1 MITTAPSRAQLK
13 HVKKPAL
20 VGLFLSVF
28 LAMLDAQV
36 VATALPRIAAE
47 FGGTGAYAWVT
58 TAYLLAGSVTA
69 PLYGKLGDVFG
80 RKRVLLGALALFL
93 LGSLACGLAPSAGLL
108 VAGRVLQGAGSG
120 GLFVSVG
127 ASLGEMF
134 TPREGA
140 KYFGWFSICFA
151 VASLAGPVVGGVL
164 TGLTGWRSIFLVN
177 LPLGLVAVA
186 LLYPLDL
193 PRRRREAPFD
203 FAGVAL
209 LGVTITGL
217 TLLTPWSISLGIAA
231 AVAFVVVERRAK
243 APVLPLRLFRDRTF
257 TVAVLLSVPAG
268 FAFLGSI
275 NYIAVFLQIGAGPT
289 EGGLLLVPMTLAV
302 AVSSVVA
309 SRVIARTGHYRWAPR
324 LSMAL
329 GLLAMLGLTTL
340 DEHSPLAL
348 VLGCLVVFGLAA
360 GLNMQ
365 VLAVATQN
373 TAPRADL
380 GAVSATVNLAR
391 ALGST
396 LGPVA
401 LGAVFTAGLPAGPA
415 HASHGVFLTLLPVLA
430 LALVTAF
437 ALPHVPLRD
446 HHQEKPR

>member
-1 MITTAPSRAQLK
+1 MTTLAPPRARK
-13 HVKKPAL
+13 TAL
-20 VGLFLSVF
+20 TGLFLSVF
-28 LAMLDAQV
+28 LGMLDAQV
-36 VATALPRIAAE
+36 VATALPRIAGE

-58 TAYLLAGSVTA
+58 TVYLLAGSATA

-93 LGSLACGLAPSAGLL
+93 LGSLACGLAPSAVFL

-151 VASLAGPVVGGVL
+151 VSSLAGPVVGGLL
-164 TGLTGWRSIFLVN
+164 TGVAGWRSIFLVN
-177 LPLGLVAVA
+177 LPLGLVALVC
-186 LLYPLDL
+186 LMTLDL

-203 FAGVAL
+203 FAGVVL
-209 LGVTITGL
+209 LGVAITGF
-217 TLLTPWSISLGIAA
+217 TLLTPWSAALGAA
-231 AVAFVVVERRAK
+231 SAVAFVFVERRAE

-257 TVAVLLSVPAG
+257 SVSIGLSVLAG
-268 FAFLGSI
+268 FAFLGSV
-275 NYIAVFLQIGAGPT
+275 NYIAVLLQADAGPA
-289 EGGLLLVPMTLAV
+289 EGGLRLVPMTLAV
-302 AVSSVVA
+302 AAASLVT

-329 GLLAMLGLTTL
+329 GLLAVLGL
-340 DEHSPLAL
+340 PAI
-348 VLGCLVVFGLAA
+348 LGCLVVFGVAA

-365 VLAVATQN
+365 VLAMATQN
-373 TAPRADL
+373 TAPSADR
-380 GAVSATVNLAR
+380 GAVAAGVNLAR
-391 ALGST
+391 ALGSA

-401 LGAVFTAGLPAGPA
+401 LGVAYTAGT
-415 HASHGVFLTLLPVLA
+415 HGVFLALLPVLA
-430 LALVTAF
+430 LGLATAL
-437 ALPHVPLRD
+437 ALPHVPLNR
-446 HHQEKPR
+446 QENLR

>member
-1 MITTAPSRAQLK
+1 LITIAPSRAQKL
-13 HVKKPAL
+13 AL
-20 VGLFLSVF
+20 TGLFLSVF

-36 VATALPRIAAE
+36 VATALPWVAAE

-69 PLYGKLGDVFG
+69 PVHGKLGDVFG

-108 VAGRVLQGAGSG
+108 IAGRVLQGAGSG

-151 VASLAGPVVGGVL
+151 VASLAGPVVGGLL
-164 TGLTGWRSIFLVN
+164 TGVAGWRSIFLVN
-177 LPLGLVAVA
+177 LPLGLLAVA
-186 LLYPLDL
+186 LLKNLDL
-193 PRRRREAPFD
+193 PRRRKDAPFD
-203 FAGVAL
+203 FAGVVL
-209 LGVTITGL
+209 LGMTITGF
-217 TLLTPWSISLGIAA
+217 TLLTPWSIALGAAA
-231 AVAFVVVERRAK
+231 AVTFVLVERRAK

-257 TVAVLLSVPAG
+257 TVSVVLSVLAG

-275 NYIAVFLQIGAGPT
+275 NYIAVFLQADAGPA
-289 EGGLLLVPMTLAV
+289 EGGLRLVPMTIAV
-302 AVSSVVA
+302 AVSSAVA
-309 SRVIARTGHYRWAPR
+309 SRIIARTGHYRWAPR
-324 LSMAL
+324 LSTAL
-329 GLLAMLGLTTL
+329 GLLAVLGLTTL
-340 DEHSPLAL
+340 DEHSPLPAI
-348 VLGCLVVFGLAA
+348 LGCLVVFGLAA
-360 GLNMQ
+360 GLTLQ
-365 VLAVATQN
+365 VLAMATQN
-373 TAPRADL
+373 TAPAADR
-380 GAVSATVNLAR
+380 GAVAAGVNLAR
-391 ALGST
+391 ALGSA

-401 LGAVFTAGLPAGPA
+401 LGFAYRAGTFGAGT
-415 HASHGVFLTLLPVLA
+415 HGVFLTLLPVLA

-446 HHQEKPR
+446 HH

>member
-1 MITTAPSRAQLK
+1 MSTTAPSRAQ
-13 HVKKPAL
+13 KPAL
-20 VGLFLSVF
+20 IGLFLSVF

-58 TAYLLAGSVTA
+58 TAYLLAGSATA

-80 RKRVLLGALALFL
+80 RKRVLLGALTLFL

-151 VASLAGPVVGGVL
+151 VASLAGPVVGGLL
-164 TGLTGWRSIFLVN
+164 TGLAGWRSIFLVN
-177 LPLGLVAVA
+177 LPLGLAAVA
-186 LLYPLDL
+186 LLHQLDL

-203 FAGVAL
+203 FAGVVL
-209 LGVTITGL
+209 LGSAITGF
-217 TLLTPWSISLGIAA
+217 TLLTPWSIACGAAA
-231 AVAFVVVERRAK
+231 AVTFVLVERRAK

-257 TVAVLLSVPAG
+257 TVAVVLSVLTG

-275 NYIAVFLQIGAGPT
+275 NYIAVFLQADAGPA
-289 EGGLLLVPMTLAV
+289 EGGLRLVPMTIAV
-302 AVSSVVA
+302 AVSSAVA
-309 SRVIARTGHYRWAPR
+309 SRIIARTGHYRWAPR
-324 LSMAL
+324 LSTAL
-329 GLLAMLGLTTL
+329 GLLAVLGLTTL
-340 DEHSPLAL
+340 GEHRPLPAI
-348 VLGCLVVFGLAA
+348 LGCLVVFGLAA
-360 GLNMQ
+360 GLNLQ
-365 VLAVATQN
+365 VLAMATQN
-373 TAPRADL
+373 TAPAADR
-380 GAVSATVNLAR
+380 GAVAAGVNLAR
-391 ALGST
+391 ALGSA

-401 LGAVFTAGLPAGPA
+401 LGFAYGAGSFSAGT
-415 HASHGVFLTLLPVLA
+415 HGVFLTLLPVLA

-446 HHQEKPR
+446 HH

>member
-1 MITTAPSRAQLK
+1 MITIAPSRAQKL
-13 HVKKPAL
+13 AL
-20 VGLFLSVF
+20 TGLFLSVF

-36 VATALPRIAAE
+36 VATALPWVAAE

-69 PLYGKLGDVFG
+69 PVHGKLGDVFG

-108 VAGRVLQGAGSG
+108 IAGRVLQGAGSG

-151 VASLAGPVVGGVL
+151 VASLAGPVVGGLL
-164 TGLTGWRSIFLVN
+164 TGVAGWRSIFLVN
-177 LPLGLVAVA
+177 LPLGLLAVA
-186 LLYPLDL
+186 LLKNLDL
-193 PRRRREAPFD
+193 PRRRKDAPFD
-203 FAGVAL
+203 FAGVVL
-209 LGVTITGL
+209 LGMTITGF
-217 TLLTPWSISLGIAA
+217 TLLTPWSIALGAAA
-231 AVAFVVVERRAK
+231 AVTFVLVERRAK

-257 TVAVLLSVPAG
+257 TVSVVLSVLAG

-275 NYIAVFLQIGAGPT
+275 NYIAVFLQADAGPA
-289 EGGLLLVPMTLAV
+289 EGGLRLVPMTIAV
-302 AVSSVVA
+302 AVSSAVA
-309 SRVIARTGHYRWAPR
+309 SRIIARTGHYRWAPR
-324 LSMAL
+324 LSTAL
-329 GLLAMLGLTTL
+329 GLLAVLGLTTL
-340 DEHSPLAL
+340 DEHSPLPAI
-348 VLGCLVVFGLAA
+348 LGCLVVFGLAA
-360 GLNMQ
+360 GLTLQ
-365 VLAVATQN
+365 VLAMATQN
-373 TAPRADL
+373 TAPAADR
-380 GAVSATVNLAR
+380 GAVAAGVNLAR
-391 ALGST
+391 ALGSA

-401 LGAVFTAGLPAGPA
+401 LGFAYRAGTFGAGT
-415 HASHGVFLTLLPVLA
+415 HGVFLTLLPVLA

-446 HHQEKPR
+446 HH

>member
-1 MITTAPSRAQLK
+1 LTTVAPSRAQNL
-13 HVKKPAL
+13 AL
-20 VGLFLSVF
+20 TGLFLSVF

-47 FGGTGAYAWVT
+47 FGGAGAYAWVT

-69 PLYGKLGDVFG
+69 PLHGKLGDVFG

-134 TPREGA
+134 TSREGA

-151 VASLAGPVVGGVL
+151 VASLAGPVVGGLL
-164 TGLTGWRSIFLVN
+164 TGLAGWRSIFLVN
-177 LPLGLVAVA
+177 LPLGLLAVA
-186 LLYPLDL
+186 LLSRLEL
-193 PRRRREAPFD
+193 PRRRKDAPFD
-203 FAGVAL
+203 FAGVVL
-209 LGVTITGL
+209 LGTTITGF
-217 TLLTPWSISLGIAA
+217 TLLTPWSIALGAA
-231 AVAFVVVERRAK
+231 AGAAFVLVERKAT

-257 TVAVLLSVPAG
+257 TVSVVLSVLAG

-275 NYIAVFLQIGAGPT
+275 NYVAVFLQADAGPA
-289 EGGLLLVPMTLAV
+289 EGGLRLVPMTIAV
-302 AVSSVVA
+302 AVSSAVA
-309 SRVIARTGHYRWAPR
+309 SRIIARTGHYRWAPR
-324 LSMAL
+324 LSTAL
-329 GLLAMLGLTTL
+329 GLLAVLGLTTL
-340 DEHSPLAL
+340 DEHSPLPAI
-348 VLGCLVVFGLAA
+348 LGCLVVFGLAA
-360 GLNMQ
+360 GLNLQ
-365 VLAVATQN
+365 VLAMATQN
-373 TAPRADL
+373 TAPAADR
-380 GAVSATVNLAR
+380 GAVAAAVNLAR
-391 ALGST
+391 ALGSA

-401 LGAVFTAGLPAGPA
+401 LGFAYSAGI
-415 HASHGVFLTLLPVLA
+415 HGVFRTLLPVLA

-446 HHQEKPR
+446 HH

>member
-1 MITTAPSRAQLK
+1 LITTAPSRAR
-13 HVKKPAL
+13 KPAL
-20 VGLFLSVF
+20 IGLFLSVF

-93 LGSLACGLAPSAGLL
+93 LGSLACGLAPSATLL
-108 VAGRVLQGAGSG
+108 IAGRVLQGAGSG

-134 TPREGA
+134 TPREGV

-151 VASLAGPVVGGVL
+151 VASLAGPVVGGLL
-164 TGLTGWRSIFLVN
+164 TGLAGWRSIFLVN
-177 LPLGLVAVA
+177 LPLGLLAVA
-186 LLYPLDL
+186 LLTNLDL
-193 PRRRREAPFD
+193 PRRRRDAPFD
-203 FAGVAL
+203 FAGVVL
-209 LGVTITGL
+209 LGVTITGF
-217 TLLTPWSISLGIAA
+217 TLLTPWSIALGAA
-231 AVAFVVVERRAK
+231 GAVAFVLVERQAK

-257 TVAVLLSVPAG
+257 TVSVVLSVLAG

-275 NYIAVFLQIGAGPT
+275 NYVAVFLQADAGPA
-289 EGGLLLVPMTLAV
+289 EGGLRLVPMTIAV
-302 AVSSVVA
+302 AVSSAVA
-309 SRVIARTGHYRWAPR
+309 SRIIARTGHYRWAPR

-329 GLLAMLGLTTL
+329 ALLAVLGLTTL
-340 DEHSPLAL
+340 DEHSPLPAI
-348 VLGCLVVFGLAA
+348 LGCLVVFGLAA
-360 GLNMQ
+360 GLNLQ
-365 VLAVATQN
+365 VLAMATQN
-373 TAPRADL
+373 TAPAADR
-380 GAVSATVNLAR
+380 GAVAAAVNLAR
-391 ALGST
+391 ALGSA

-401 LGAVFTAGLPAGPA
+401 LGFAYSAGT
-415 HASHGVFLTLLPVLA
+415 HGVFLTLLPVLA

-446 HHQEKPR
+446 HH

>member
-1 MITTAPSRAQLK
+1 MITIAPSRARKL
-13 HVKKPAL
+13 AL
-20 VGLFLSVF
+20 AGLFLSVF

-36 VATALPRIAAE
+36 VATALPRVAAE

-69 PLYGKLGDVFG
+69 PIHGKLGDVFG

-151 VASLAGPVVGGVL
+151 VASLAGPVVGGLL
-164 TGLTGWRSIFLVN
+164 TGVAGWRSIFLVN
-177 LPLGLVAVA
+177 LPLGLLAVV
-186 LLYPLDL
+186 LLKHLDL
-193 PRRRREAPFD
+193 PRRRKDAPFD
-203 FAGVAL
+203 FAGVVL
-209 LGVTITGL
+209 LGVTITGF
-217 TLLTPWSISLGIAA
+217 TLLTPWSTTLGAA
-231 AVAFVVVERRAK
+231 AAGTFVLVERRAK

-257 TVAVLLSVPAG
+257 TVSVVLSVLAG

-275 NYIAVFLQIGAGPT
+275 NYIAVFLQADAGPA
-289 EGGLLLVPMTLAV
+289 EGGLRLVPMTIAV
-302 AVSSVVA
+302 AVSSAVA

-324 LSMAL
+324 LSTAL
-329 GLLAMLGLTTL
+329 GLLAVLGLTTL
-340 DEHSPLAL
+340 DEHSPLPA

-360 GLNMQ
+360 GLNLQ
-365 VLAVATQN
+365 VLALATQN
-373 TAPRADL
+373 TAPAADR
-380 GAVSATVNLAR
+380 GAVAAGVNLAR
-391 ALGST
+391 ALGSA

-401 LGAVFTAGLPAGPA
+401 LGFAYRAGT
-415 HASHGVFLTLLPVLA
+415 HGVFVALLPVLA

-437 ALPHVPLRD
+437 ALPHIPLRD
-446 HHQEKPR
+446 HH

>member
-1 MITTAPSRAQLK
+1 MSTTALKRAQN
-13 HVKKPAL
+13 PAL
-20 VGLFLSVF
+20 AGLFLSVF

-47 FGGTGAYAWVT
+47 FGGAGSYAWVT

-93 LGSLACGLAPSAGLL
+93 LGSLACGLAPSATVLI
-108 VAGRVLQGAGSG
+108 VGRVLQGAGSG

-164 TGLTGWRSIFLVN
+164 TGFAGWRSIFLVN

-186 LLYPLDL
+186 LLRTLDL

-203 FAGVAL
+203 FAGVVL
-209 LGVTITGL
+209 LGGAITGF
-217 TLLTPWSISLGIAA
+217 TLLTPWSIGLGAVA
-231 AVAFVVVERRAK
+231 AVAFVFIERKAE

-257 TVAVLLSVPAG
+257 TVSVVLSVLAG

-275 NYIAVFLQIGAGPT
+275 NYIAVLLQADAGPA
-289 EGGLLLVPMTLAV
+289 EGGLRLVPMTLAV
-302 AVSSVVA
+302 SLSSVVA
-309 SRVIARTGHYRWAPR
+309 SKIIARTGAYCWAPR

-329 GLLAMLGLTTL
+329 GLLAVLGLTTL
-340 DEHSPLAL
+340 DALPL
-348 VLGCLVVFGLAA
+348 VLACLVVFGLAA
-360 GLNMQ
+360 GLNLQ
-365 VLAVATQN
+365 VLALATQN
-373 TAPRADL
+373 TAPPADR
-380 GAVSATVNLAR
+380 GAVAAGINLAR
-391 ALGST
+391 ALGSS

-401 LGAVFTAGLPAGPA
+401 LGFAYNAGT
-415 HASHGVFLTLLPVLA
+415 HGVFLALLPVLA

-437 ALPHVPLRD
+437 ALPHVPLKTGESR
-446 HHQEKPR
+446 

>member
-1 MITTAPSRAQLK
+1 
-13 HVKKPAL
+13 
-20 VGLFLSVF
+20 
-28 LAMLDAQV
+28 MLDAQV

-58 TAYLLAGSVTA
+58 TAYLLAGSATA

-108 VAGRVLQGAGSG
+108 IAGRVLQGAGSG

-151 VASLAGPVVGGVL
+151 VASLAGPVVGGLL
-164 TGLTGWRSIFLVN
+164 TGVAGWRSIFLVN

-186 LLYPLDL
+186 LLGSLDL

-203 FAGVAL
+203 FAGVVL
-209 LGVTITGL
+209 LGTAITGF
-217 TLLTPWSISLGIAA
+217 TLLTPWSIALGAA
-231 AVAFVVVERRAK
+231 SAVAFVLVERKVR

-257 TVAVLLSVPAG
+257 RVSVVLSVLAG
-268 FAFLGSI
+268 FAFLGSL
-275 NYIAVFLQIGAGPT
+275 NYIAVFLQADAGPA
-289 EGGLLLVPMTLAV
+289 EGGLRLVPMTIAV
-302 AVSSVVA
+302 AVSSAVA
-309 SRVIARTGHYRWAPR
+309 GRIIARTGAYRWAPR
-324 LSMAL
+324 LSMTL
-329 GLLAMLGLTTL
+329 GLLAVLGLTTL
-340 DEHSPLAL
+340 DEHSPLPP

-360 GLNMQ
+360 GLNLQ
-365 VLAVATQN
+365 VLAMATQN
-373 TAPRADL
+373 TAPSADR
-380 GAVSATVNLAR
+380 GAVAAAVNLAR
-391 ALGST
+391 ALGSA

-401 LGAVFTAGLPAGPA
+401 LGFAYSAGT
-415 HASHGVFLTLLPVLA
+415 HGVFLTLLPVLA

-437 ALPHVPLRD
+437 ALPHVPLRN
-446 HHQEKPR
+446 HH

>member
-1 MITTAPSRAQLK
+1 M
-13 HVKKPAL
+13 
-20 VGLFLSVF
+20 
-28 LAMLDAQV
+28 
-36 VATALPRIAAE
+36 
-47 FGGTGAYAWVT
+47 
-58 TAYLLAGSVTA
+58 
-69 PLYGKLGDVFG
+69 
-80 RKRVLLGALALFL
+80 
-93 LGSLACGLAPSAGLL
+93 
-108 VAGRVLQGAGSG
+108 
-120 GLFVSVG
+120 
-127 ASLGEMF
+127 
-134 TPREGA
+134 
-140 KYFGWFSICFA
+140 
-151 VASLAGPVVGGVL
+151 
-164 TGLTGWRSIFLVN
+164 
-177 LPLGLVAVA
+177 
-186 LLYPLDL
+186 
-193 PRRRREAPFD
+193 
-203 FAGVAL
+203 
-209 LGVTITGL
+209 
-217 TLLTPWSISLGIAA
+217 
-231 AVAFVVVERRAK
+231 
-243 APVLPLRLFRDRTF
+243 LPLRLFRDRTF

>member
-1 MITTAPSRAQLK
+1 MSTTALKRAQN
-13 HVKKPAL
+13 PAL

-69 PLYGKLGDVFG
+69 PLYGKLGDVAG

-93 LGSLACGLAPSAGLL
+93 LGSLACGLAPSATFLI
-108 VAGRVLQGAGSG
+108 AGRVLQGAGSG

-151 VASLAGPVVGGVL
+151 VASLAGPVVGGLL
-164 TGLTGWRSIFLVN
+164 TDVAGWRSIFLVN
-177 LPLGLVAVA
+177 LPLGLVALA
-186 LLYPLDL
+186 LLKNLDL

-203 FAGVAL
+203 FAGVVL
-209 LGVTITGL
+209 LGVTITGF
-217 TLLTPWSISLGIAA
+217 TLLTPWSIGLGAAA
-231 AVAFVVVERRAK
+231 AVAFVLIERRAE

-257 TVAVLLSVPAG
+257 TVSVVLSVLAG

-275 NYIAVFLQIGAGPT
+275 NYVAVFLQADAGPA
-289 EGGLLLVPMTLAV
+289 EGGLRLVPMTIAV
-302 AVSSVVA
+302 AVSSAVA
-309 SRVIARTGHYRWAPR
+309 SRVITRTGAYRWAPR
-324 LSMAL
+324 LSMTL
-329 GLLAMLGLTTL
+329 GLLAVLGLTML
-340 DEHSPLAL
+340 DEHSPLPV

-360 GLNMQ
+360 GLNLQ
-365 VLAVATQN
+365 VLAMATQN
-373 TAPRADL
+373 TAPSADR
-380 GAVSATVNLAR
+380 GAVAAAVNLAR
-391 ALGST
+391 ALGSG

-401 LGAVFTAGLPAGPA
+401 LGFAYHAGT
-415 HASHGVFLTLLPVLA
+415 HGVFLSLLPVLA
-430 LALVTAF
+430 LAVVTAF
-437 ALPHVPLRD
+437 ALPHVPLR
-446 HHQEKPR
+446 EKGESR

>member
-1 MITTAPSRAQLK
+1 LTTIAPSRAK
-13 HVKKPAL
+13 TAL
-20 VGLFLSVF
+20 IGLFLSVF

-47 FGGTGAYAWVT
+47 FGGTASYAWVT

-80 RKRVLLGALALFL
+80 RKRVLLAALALFL
-93 LGSLACGLAPSAGLL
+93 LGSLACGLAPSATALI
-108 VAGRVLQGAGSG
+108 VGRVLQGAGSG

-164 TGLTGWRSIFLVN
+164 TGFAGWRSIFLVN

-186 LLYPLDL
+186 LLRTLDL
-193 PRRRREAPFD
+193 PRRRREAAFD
-203 FAGVAL
+203 FAGVVL
-209 LGVTITGL
+209 LGGAITGF
-217 TLLTPWSISLGIAA
+217 TLLTPWSIGLGAVTAA
-231 AVAFVVVERRAK
+231 AFVFTERKAE

-257 TVAVLLSVPAG
+257 TVSVVLSVLAG

-275 NYIAVFLQIGAGPT
+275 NYIAVLLQADAGPA
-289 EGGLLLVPMTLAV
+289 EGGLRLVPMTLAV
-302 AVSSVVA
+302 SLSSVVA
-309 SRVIARTGHYRWAPR
+309 SKIIARTGAYRWAPR

-329 GLLAMLGLTTL
+329 GLLAVLGLTL
-340 DEHSPLAL
+340 FDALPL
-348 VLGCLVVFGLAA
+348 VLACLVVFGLAA
-360 GLNMQ
+360 GLNLQ
-365 VLAVATQN
+365 VLAMATQN
-373 TAPRADL
+373 TAPSADR
-380 GAVSATVNLAR
+380 GAVAAGVNLAR
-391 ALGST
+391 ALGSS

-401 LGAVFTAGLPAGPA
+401 LGFAYQSGT
-415 HASHGVFLTLLPVLA
+415 HGVFLALLPVLA

-437 ALPHVPLRD
+437 ALPHVPLKTGESR
-446 HHQEKPR
+446 

>member
-1 MITTAPSRAQLK
+1 MITTAPSRAQK

-151 VASLAGPVVGGVL
+151 VASLAGPVVGGLL

-186 LLYPLDL
+186 LLKNLDL
-193 PRRRREAPFD
+193 PRRRRDAPFD
-203 FAGVAL
+203 FAGVVL
-209 LGVTITGL
+209 LGVTITGF
-217 TLLTPWSISLGIAA
+217 TLLTPWSIPLGAAA
-231 AVAFVVVERRAK
+231 AVTFVLVKRRVK

-257 TVAVLLSVPAG
+257 SVSVVLSVLAG

-275 NYIAVFLQIGAGPT
+275 NYVAVFLQADAGPA
-289 EGGLLLVPMTLAV
+289 EGGLRLVPMTIAV
-302 AVSSVVA
+302 AVSSAVA

-329 GLLAMLGLTTL
+329 GLLAMLGLTTVHGL
-340 DEHSPLAL
+340 PL
-348 VLGCLVVFGLAA
+348 VLSCLVVFGLAA
-360 GLNMQ
+360 GLNLQ
-365 VLAVATQN
+365 VLAMATQN
-373 TAPRADL
+373 TAPAADR
-380 GAVSATVNLAR
+380 GAVAAGINLAR
-391 ALGST
+391 ALGSA

-401 LGAVFTAGLPAGPA
+401 LGFAYGAGT
-415 HASHGVFLTLLPVLA
+415 HGVFLALLPVLA

-446 HHQEKPR
+446 HH